1 MDHGGGEL
9 QFIVDRLNEPPFQ
22 LDLTMVAFDE
32 KSPFELLEV
41 VNAVMAHLSSQHQTD
56 LRDETP
62 DATATR
68 MLDFLRVLNYKLAP
82 ELQDVQHAKQ
92 ALLHGDPRLIYPML
106 VWMLQKLPEL
116 QKRAYLARFLVN
128 VDVPEHMFTDE
139 EVVDVYQNYKDLQEE
154 FKEVHKTSEKYKSQ
168 LISPNEI
175 KKAIM
180 QMEEDKGMLEQK
192 VENLKMKLADHDR
205 FDEMYEATHKLR
217 LQQDEQVKL
226 QDRLKDQKA
235 QLLQA
240 EARLNGMVER
250 LNQKRSER
258 TGGDVRGTLEALER
272 EVAALE
278 KRALETL
285 PQELQQKQR
294 RMEELQQVL
303 AEPSVSE
310 MEVGQLEQ
318 QQKQMARQVQQLEER
333 KRAHNSN
340 PDDKLA
346 MFRQQANLVAKKREA
361 IAQRLATVGRERAA
375 VEAELN
381 EKAGDLAKVTDRPV
395 LKGDDFRKYASEL
408 RGKTAVYK
416 RYKTELSEIRSEW
429 GVVSRTEGLLRQQEK
444 QLAGQ
449 VGEMEARRGLA
460 GYGATQEELEKVS
473 ADKAAVDE
481 AKGKTLEELSAV
493 VAEIND
499 KIKRRKNQLAPQIM
513 KLRKLR
519 TEVRDKEANYLE
531 KKTLYNNTKAG
542 VDSDLGTVKAEAE
555 TALKEAAIEESNA
568 YYYESMISIETI
580 KLQRLADERAGR
592 FRRAMPDGA
601 QINSYKELYTHKVK
615 QQEAAAKELRERQKR
630 IKENHGPNAKQVK
643 MFKDLHKLL
652 RCKVDMQQRARAEVA
667 EAAAM
672 EQQDT
677 NVFTMP
683 EGDEGY

>member
-1 MDHGGGEL
+1 
-9 QFIVDRLNEPPFQ
+9 
-22 LDLTMVAFDE
+22 
-32 KSPFELLEV
+32 
-41 VNAVMAHLSSQHQTD
+41 
-56 LRDETP
+56 
-62 DATATR
+62 
-68 MLDFLRVLNYKLAP
+68 
-82 ELQDVQHAKQ
+82 
-92 ALLHGDPRLIYPML
+92 
-106 VWMLQKLPEL
+106 
-116 QKRAYLARFLVN
+116 
-128 VDVPEHMFTDE
+128 
-139 EVVDVYQNYKDLQEE
+139 
-154 FKEVHKTSEKYKSQ
+154 
-168 LISPNEI
+168 
-175 KKAIM
+175 
-180 QMEEDKGMLEQK
+180 
-192 VENLKMKLADHDR
+192 
-205 FDEMYEATHKLR
+205 
-217 LQQDEQVKL
+217 
-226 QDRLKDQKA
+226 
-235 QLLQA
+235 
-240 EARLNGMVER
+240 
-250 LNQKRSER
+250 
-258 TGGDVRGTLEALER
+258 
-272 EVAALE
+272 
-278 KRALETL
+278 
-285 PQELQQKQR
+285 
-294 RMEELQQVL
+294 
-303 AEPSVSE
+303 